1 MAAQPAPV
9 QPSSMIPAFLRNE
22 RVLQISGQILFAI
35 LVFVFLTSLA
45 GSILSAL
52 AARNLTPN
60 AAFLGDRAGFDIADA
75 AIAYTSDSTYGQ
87 AIAVGILN
95 TLRVVV
101 LGLILTTILG
111 IFMGI
116 FLLSSNWVIRTIAR
130 VYVELLRNVPLLVQ
144 LFAWYFIGMF
154 SLPEFRQAL
163 TIPPEG
169 ILTLF
174 GSRLEIQPL
183 AIISIRGFVFP
194 EFLPTPRFSV
204 WIALVIAAIVIA
216 LVLWFVLGRNSERTG
231 RQYPRFRYTLFIV
244 VGTML
249 IAWLVLT
256 FTASLP
262 ATVPVTDND
271 GNAQELSLAEA
282 WPLLRADGDTKL
294 QQQELVREP
303 LYIVPP
309 QQGINRSGLVTG
321 LRYGSEIK
329 PEYMAL
335 LLGLTVYTSAF
346 IAEIVRAGIMAV
358 PKGQIEASRALGFS
372 TPQTLG
378 MIIIPQAL
386 RVIIPPLGN
395 QYLNLAKNSSLGIV
409 VAFSDLY
416 QIAQTSGNQSGR
428 SVEVVLIMMAVY
440 LAMSLTISLLAN
452 LANRRFRLVTR

>member
-9 QPSSMIPAFLRNE
+9 QSSSLIPAFLRNE
-22 RVLQISGQILFAI
+22 RVLQVIGQAFFAI
-35 LVFVFLTSLA
+35 VVFIFLSSLV
-45 GSILSAL
+45 GSIVGAL

-60 AAFLGDRAGFDIADA
+60 AAFLGDRAGFDIADTA
-75 AIAYTSDSTYGQ
+75 LAYTSDSTYGQ
-87 AIAVGILN
+87 AIAVGIVN

-154 SLPEFRQAL
+154 SLPEFRQAV

-169 ILTLF
+169 VLNLF

-194 EFLPTPRFSV
+194 EFLPTPQSPL
-204 WIALVIAAIVIA
+204 WITLVLVAIVVA
-216 LVLWFVLGRNSERTG
+216 LILWFVLGRNSERTG
-231 RQYPRFRYTLFIV
+231 QQYPRFGYTLFIIL
-244 VGTML
+244 GTM
-249 IAWLVLT
+249 IIGWLLLT
-256 FTASLP
+256 FIAPQP
-262 ATVPVTDND
+262 ATVPITDND
-271 GNAQELSLAEA
+271 GNTLELPIAEA

-372 TPQTLG
+372 TAQTLG

-395 QYLNLAKNSSLGIV
+395 QYLNLSKNSSLGIV
-409 VAFSDLY
+409 VAFADLY
-416 QIAQTSGNQSGR
+416 QVAQTSGNQSGR
-428 SVEVVLIMMAVY
+428 SVEVILIMMVVY
-440 LAMSLTISLLAN
+440 LTMSLTISLLAN